1 MYDVCLPQAVL
12 APPCGKITNHAV
24 FRDGEYKEQ
33 KHAENY
39 YKWHNKFILLTAF
52 SILVIS
58 NHNSFRLPFDKIS
71 AIYFILKIYL
81 YFITGNGQPM
91 EPALYQLYWHTF
103 IPYRA
108 DMSGEGV
115 WFYCYLGE
123 VWLVESEVD
132 VWMLN
137 DIQSTTWHRQHSTA
151 AVHTHRH
158 TTLSADSVLPLLWLG
173 FS

>member
-1 MYDVCLPQAVL
+1 MYDVCLTQAVL

-24 FRDGEYKEQ
+24 YRDGEFREQ

-39 YKWHNKFILLTAF
+39 YEWHNKFILLTAF

-58 NHNSFRLPFDKIS
+58 NHNSFRLPFDKIT
-71 AIYFILKIYL
+71 AVYFILKIYL
-81 YFITGNGQPM
+81 CFNHWNPHCTNCIGTLLFPVEQI
-91 EPALYQLYWHTF
+91 YQE
-103 IPYRA
+103 A
-108 DMSGEGV
+108 
-115 WFYCYLGE
+115 WFHCYLCE